1 MAINK
6 EVNNNEQPSKD
17 DLKSLNI
24 SYFDYKNTEL
34 LKKFTS
40 YYGKIE
46 PASRTGLNRKDQTRL
61 ARAIKRARFLA
72 MLPYYTQ

>member
-1 MAINK
+1 MNK
-6 EVNNNEQPSKD
+6 EQTNNNEQISKD
-17 DLKSLNI
+17 ELRSLNV

-46 PASRTGLNRKDQTRL
+46 PASRTGLNRKEQSKLT
-61 ARAIKRARFLA
+61 RAIKRARFLA
-72 MLPYYTQ
+72 LMPYYTQ